1 MKIGID
7 ARFYG
12 VFGKGLGR
20 YTQKL
25 ITYLEKVDHENDYII
40 FLRKENW
47 TDYEPHNKRFK
58 KVQADYQWYTAAEQ
72 ILMPIKIRKHH
83 IDVMHYTHFN
93 VPLFNACKF
102 VVTIHD
108 LILTKYP
115 TERATTLGPLL
126 YALKHKG
133 YQLVIRSAVKRA
145 KGIIA
150 VSEYTKKEIVDHFN
164 VNEDKITVTYESVD
178 NPPVSKESGDEVL
191 RRYGVR
197 KPYLLYVGN
206 VYPHKNVEGLLTAF
220 KEVIRNKPDM
230 KLVLVGKEDYFFKK
244 IKETARHLELERNVI
259 FTGFVTDSDLPH
271 LYKNGL
277 LYVFP
282 SFCEGFGLPAL
293 EACSFGLPVI
303 ASGSSCLPE
312 VLGNAAL
319 YFDPHN
325 TGAIAEKI
333 NQMLDNQNEADRL
346 RSEGYLRIKKYSW
359 DKMAELTLRLYK
371 RAYSR

>member
-12 VFGKGLGR
+12 VLGKGLGR

-25 ITYLEKVDHENDYII
+25 ITYLEKVDHENEYVI

-47 TDYEPHNKRFK
+47 ADYQPHNKKFK
-58 KVQADYQWYTAAEQ
+58 KVLADYQWYTIFEQ
-72 ILMPIKIRKHH
+72 IFFPLKIWMHG

-93 VPLFNACKF
+93 VPLLYFGKF

-126 YALKHKG
+126 YFLKHKG

-145 KGIIA
+145 KGIVA
-150 VSEYTKKEIVDHFN
+150 VSEYTKKEIIDHFN
-164 VNEDKITVTYESVD
+164 ITGDKITVTYESVD
-178 NPPVSKESGDEVL
+178 ALPETTESTDEVF
-191 RRYGVR
+191 RRYHIQ

-206 VYPHKNVEGLLTAF
+206 VYPHKNVEGLLRAF
-220 KEVIRNKPDM
+220 KDVITSKPDL

-244 IKETARHLELERNVI
+244 IKRFVRQLGLESSVI

-271 LYKNGL
+271 LYKNGS

-293 EACSFGLPVI
+293 EACSYGLPVI
-303 ASGSSCLPE
+303 ASNSSCLPE
-312 VLGNAAL
+312 ILGNAAI
-319 YFDPHN
+319 YFDPEDGNDIVEKIHTVLDN
-325 TGAIAEKI
+325 TMEAEK
-333 NQMLDNQNEADRL
+333 L
-346 RSEGYLRIKKYSW
+346 RSEGYARVKKYSW

-371 RAYSR
+371 RANSR